1 MFCKQA
7 KDEMDRILL
16 AYSGGLVNSVAIHW
30 LRYRRNMKVFTFT
43 ANLGQNEDVEELGEK
58 ALELGAES
66 VYMFD
71 LRNIFVTDYVFEA
84 LKANAVYEDAYYLS
98 AALSRPLIASEMINI
113 AKEEGIKNVGH
124 GCTVKG
130 NDQFRFEATF
140 SGLAPELTIIAPR
153 REWSF
158 QHLNEVISYAKR
170 HHIHLSEDELK
181 FDYSKDQNIWGT
193 RITGIPLEDPST
205 PTPEEA
211 FQWTVSPE
219 NAPDKAEEFSIEFI
233 SGVPVGINFEK
244 KHPVTLIEEL
254 NAIGA
259 KHAMGRVSHV
269 ENRFIGAKIRE
280 VYEAP
285 AAEILHSAKKALEK
299 ITLDRATQHFLPI
312 ISAKFAQIVYNGFWH
327 SKLREAI
334 SAFFD
339 SAQEKVTG
347 KIDVKLF
354 KGNVTIQGCKSP
366 YSLYSKDTATIA
378 QAGAIDTDAVSGWL
392 RMITQAQRSAAKINL
407 SSKSARIRKIRLDEV
422 DSQDAEKD

>member
-1 MFCKQA
+1 MN
-7 KDEMDRILL
+7 RILL

-30 LRYRRNMKVFTFT
+30 LRYRRNMRVFTFT
-43 ANLGQNEDVEELGEK
+43 ANLGQNEDAEELGEK

-66 VYMFD
+66 VHMFD
-71 LRNIFVTDYVFEA
+71 LRNVFLTDYAFEA

-98 AALSRPLIASEMINI
+98 AALSRPLIAAEMINI
-113 AKEEGIKNVGH
+113 AKEEGIKYVGH
-124 GCTVKG
+124 GCSGKG

-140 SGLAPELTIIAPR
+140 SGIAPKLEIIAPR

-170 HHIHLSEDELK
+170 HRIQLPEDELR
-181 FDYSKDQNIWGT
+181 FDYSKDKNIWGA
-193 RITGIPLEDPST
+193 RITGIPLEDPSA
-205 PTPEEA
+205 PTPENA

-233 SGVPVGINFEK
+233 SGVPVAINFEK
-244 KHPVTLIEEL
+244 KHPVTLVEEL
-254 NAIGA
+254 NALGA
-259 KHAMGRVSHV
+259 KHGIGRESHV

-285 AAEILHSAKKALEK
+285 AAEILHTAKKALEK

-334 SAFFD
+334 SAFVNTV
-339 SAQEKVTG
+339 QEKVTG
-347 KIDVKLF
+347 KINVKLF
-354 KGNVTIQGCKSP
+354 KGKVTIQGCKSP
-366 YSLYSKDTATIA
+366 YSLYSKETATIEK
-378 QAGAIDTDAVSGWL
+378 AGAVDTDAVSGWL
-392 RMITQAQRSAAKINL
+392 RLITQAQRSAAKINI
-407 SSKSARIRKIRLDEV
+407 SSKSSRIRKIRLDDV
-422 DSQDAEKD
+422 DSQETEKD